1 MARKR
6 LIAKPSGPEV
16 LELTEQENIERDAE
30 EAAWADGANDRAFV
44 ALREKRNE
52 LLVATDWRA
61 GSDLTMSDAWKTYRQ
76 ALRDLPANTGDP
88 ANPTW
93 PTKPGD

>member
-6 LIAKPSGPEV
+6 LIAKPSGSEV

-44 ALREKRNE
+44 VLREKRND

-61 GSDLTMSDAWKTYRQ
+61 GSDLTMNDAWKTYRQ
-76 ALRDLPANTGDP
+76 ALRDLPANTADP

-93 PTKPGD
+93 PTKPGA